1 MKKIMK
7 LLLICILAIT
17 TIQSTVLADDSID
30 TDFEIGTTTAIHE
43 SNDMIGKILGRLQVI
58 GSVISVVAL
67 CVIGIRYML
76 SSLEE
81 KAEMKGVI
89 IYYVIGAVLIFATS
103 NILSIVYNVINS
115 VKY

>member
-1 MKKIMK
+1 MKKTIK
-7 LLLICILAIT
+7 LLLICILVII
-17 TIQSTVLADDSID
+17 TIQSTVLADNSID
-30 TDFEIGTTTAIHE
+30 TNFKLGNTTAIHE
-43 SNDMIGKILGRLQVI
+43 SDDIIGNIVGKLQVI
-58 GSVISVVAL
+58 GSVLSVIAL

-103 NILSIVYNVINS
+103 NILSVVYNAINS

>member
-1 MKKIMK
+1 MKKTIK
-7 LLLICILAIT
+7 LLLICILVTI
-17 TIQSTVLADDSID
+17 TIQSTVFADDSIN
-30 TDFEIGTTTAIHE
+30 TGFKLGTTLGIHE
-43 SNDMIGKILGRLQVI
+43 NDDIIGNIVGKLQVI
-58 GSVISVVAL
+58 GSVLSVIAL
-67 CVIGIRYML
+67 CVIGIRYMI

-103 NILSIVYNVINS
+103 NILSVVYNAINS

>member
-1 MKKIMK
+1 MKKTIK
-7 LLLICILAIT
+7 LLLICILVII
-17 TIQSTVLADDSID
+17 TIQSIVLADNSID
-30 TDFEIGTTTAIHE
+30 TDFELGTTSGIHE
-43 SNDMIGKILGRLQVI
+43 NDDIIGNIVGKLQVI
-58 GSVISVVAL
+58 GSVLSVIAL

-103 NILSIVYNVINS
+103 NILSVVYNAINS

>member
-1 MKKIMK
+1 MKKLIK
-7 LLLICILAIT
+7 LLLICILIIIA
-17 TIQSTVLADDSID
+17 IQSTVFADDSIN
-30 TDFEIGTTTAIHE
+30 TDFELGTTLGIHE
-43 SNDMIGKILGRLQVI
+43 NDDIIGNIVGKLQVV

-89 IYYVIGAVLIFATS
+89 IYYVIGAILIFATS
-103 NILSIVYNVINS
+103 NILSVVYNAINS